1 MTRFRKTPRIAKNG
15 LHSATVMA
23 LATFAFAAGQPSAL
37 AAGGASGTPDS
48 AMRTYIIQFEDAP
61 LASFRGEV
69 AGQTASA
76 SGGAGKRLAATS
88 PAITG
93 AAKLDVDAPASRVY
107 RAYLGE
113 RRDEHLLQA
122 QRNVGRALLPSHV
135 YDVVFN
141 GVAVE
146 LTPDEAEEIARQPGV
161 RRIAP
166 DWVDSIQTDAGPPWI
181 QAPQLWNG
189 VAGLQSRGEGVVV
202 GVIDTGIT
210 PTHLSFAATSGG
222 FTHSNPRGQ
231 LLGLCASAQATCNS
245 KLIGVYDFT
254 TGTGDGEPNNGL
266 DGEGHGTHVASTVAG
281 NRLQTTISGV
291 VRPISGV
298 APRANL
304 ISYKACEGTSQCR
317 GSWLL
322 AALGRAAADGVDVV
336 NYSIG
341 GEARDPWNSFDADA
355 MLSLRDAGVLS
366 VVAAGNSGPGAGTV
380 TSPGNAP
387 WVLTVA
393 AATHTRFQG
402 NQLLLSG
409 GDSPPP
415 DGGSLFGAS
424 ASGGSAELL
433 FDRDP
438 AEPLCSTG
446 SGTGLLP
453 GSNNEPDG
461 SSNPWPNEP
470 NKFSGGKIVTCL
482 RGIQARVAKSDNVRR
497 AGGSASVLINQQFD
511 GASVVAD
518 PHSIP
523 TTHLTFQD
531 GQKLLSWLS
540 TGTGHRG
547 RVTEPTLQDAPS
559 RADVLASFSG
569 RGPNPGGGVDVRGV
583 LKPEVTAPG
592 VAVRAALE
600 SSDSAVGN
608 LSGTSMATPHV
619 AGAAALLIGATRNAG
634 RSPAWRADQLAAAL
648 VGTARASGRDSDG
661 VGAANAFAQGAG
673 VIDLALAAR
682 AGLYFPSA
690 VSGFPTFAN
699 ANPAAGGRPRELNLP
714 SLAHESCFQSCQLTR
729 RVVDLRGGGSW
740 RVEPQV
746 PDGMTV
752 TANVEQFA
760 LAANAGQTLTFT
772 IAVQEQ
778 SLAGRWQFGSVRLRN
793 LNNDGT
799 PDIAMPL
806 AVFVDPGNVPSN
818 IVRTVT
824 SDAGHLDLP
833 LSGLIPLPSA
843 RFESTALV
851 PVQRNAVLV
860 PEDPTEGDPYD
871 GGVGVHTL
879 LVQIPANTGSQQRR
893 WRLVV
898 DARSATARDIDLF
911 VGEDS
916 NGDGVAEE
924 DEEECFS
931 IALAALEAC
940 DVEIIQLVGAP
951 QRTYWILV
959 QNFDAGST
967 GTDQIEIDHA
977 LVPMETD
984 AGGLVFTGP
993 GTVASQAAFNLRM
1006 AWDDPSL
1013 LPGESRRAFL
1023 LLSSL
1028 PGSVVAEIPVRI
1040 GLSATVNQ
1048 YAARALAHGQ
1058 PQTVRL
1064 PAGASHERIFFDVPG
1079 NASQVTWRMTNAG
1092 DYDLFVAKA
1101 GALNNSNASI
1111 GAAPARGQALRQV
1124 TGTTAT
1130 KTVTLSGTD
1139 LSPGRWY
1146 VTPVARSGGTTAQI
1160 SATIDSQTASQ
1171 RRFTH
1176 YFNPD
1181 RSGHG
1186 LLFDD
1191 AGNGSTWLAV
1201 WYTYLADG
1209 SATWYLMAGAAPA
1222 ANAGQ
1227 WTVPL
1232 LRVAWDGTVGSVT
1245 EVGQATLS
1253 FTGENPGGLST
1264 LVFSYQLDG
1273 ETGSERMQEL
1283 TASRNCPTAGGSLL
1297 NVTGHWFPPS
1307 KPGAGQPGFGYSVQ
1321 TEPEFE
1327 FYAAYLYDGQGIPR
1341 WLLANRSGFN
1351 AGANTL
1357 TIEQFSNGPCPACTG
1372 PGVQPAPRVQVGTL
1386 NRVFS
1391 GGSLSSVEVAAQ
1403 FAAPLTGNWL
1413 ESLPVARLSDPKVC
1427 P

>member
-1 MTRFRKTPRIAKNG
+1 MSRYATTQQPSRNR
-15 LHSATVMA
+15 LHLATVLA
-23 LATFAFAAGQPSAL
+23 LATVTLVSGPQVL
-37 AAGGASGTPDS
+37 AAGGASGNPDE
-48 AMRTYIIQFEDAP
+48 ALRTYIIQFEDQP
-61 LASFRGEV
+61 LASFRGDPADGL
-69 AGQTASA
+69 AGGVGRAA
-76 SGGAGKRLAATS
+76 KRLAATS
-88 PAITG
+88 PAVTG
-93 AAKLDVDAPASRVY
+93 EAKLNVDAPASR
-107 RAYLGE
+107 AYLAYLSE
-113 RRDEHLLQA
+113 RRDAQLVQA
-122 QRNVGRALLPSHV
+122 ERQLGRALQPSQI
-135 YDVVFN
+135 YEVVFN
-141 GVAVE
+141 GVAVD
-146 LTPDEAEEIARQPGV
+146 LTPDEADEIARQPGV
-161 RRIAP
+161 RRVAP

-181 QAPQLWNG
+181 KAPELWSG
-189 VAGLQSRGEGVVV
+189 VSGLQSRGEGVIV

-210 PTHLSFAATSGG
+210 PTHLSFAAISGG
-222 FTHSNPRGQ
+222 FVHSNPRGQ
-231 LLGLCASAQATCNS
+231 PLGLCATDQATCNS
-245 KLIGVYDFT
+245 KLIGIYDFT
-254 TGTGDGEPNNGL
+254 TGTGDEEPNDGL
-266 DGEGHGTHVASTVAG
+266 DLDGHGTHVASTAVG
-281 NRLQTTISGV
+281 NPLQATLSGV
-291 VRPISGV
+291 IRPFSGV
-298 APRANL
+298 APRANV

-341 GEARDPWNSFDADA
+341 GEARSPWTSVDADA
-355 MLSLRDAGVLS
+355 MLGLRDAGILS
-366 VVAAGNSGPGAGTV
+366 VVAAGNSGPGAGSV

-415 DGGSLFGAS
+415 DGGALFGAS
-424 ASGGSAELL
+424 ASGGSGELA

-438 AEPLCSTG
+438 TEPLCSTG
-446 SGTGLLP
+446 SGDGLSP
-453 GSNNEPDG
+453 GSNNVPDG
-461 SSNPWPNEP
+461 SSNPWPTEP

-482 RGIQARVAKSDNVRR
+482 RGIHARVAKSDNVRR
-497 AGGSASVLINQQFD
+497 AGGSASVLINQAFD

-523 TTHLTFQD
+523 TTHLTFLD

-547 RVTEPTLQDAPS
+547 RLTEPTLQDAPS
-559 RADVLASFSG
+559 RADILASFSG
-569 RGPNPGGGVDVRGV
+569 RGPNPGGGVDLSGV
-583 LKPEVTAPG
+583 LKPDVTAPG
-592 VAVRAALE
+592 VSVLAATE
-600 SSDSAVGN
+600 GGDSELDF

-634 RSPAWRADQLAAAL
+634 RSPAWRADQIAAAL
-648 VGTARASGRDSDG
+648 AGTARPSGRSSDG
-661 VGAANAFAQGAG
+661 VTPADAFAQGAG
-673 VIDLALAAR
+673 VVDLSSAVR
-682 AGLYFPSA
+682 AGLYFPSSA
-690 VSGFPTFAN
+690 TGFPSFAN
-699 ANPAAGGRPRELNLP
+699 ANPAAGGQPRDLNLP
-714 SLAHESCFQSCQLTR
+714 SLTHESCFQSCQLTR

-740 RVEPQV
+740 RVESQV
-746 PDGMTV
+746 PVGMTL

-760 LAANAGQTLTFT
+760 LTANGGQTLTFT
-772 IAVQEQ
+772 IAAQDQ

-799 PDIAMPL
+799 PDISMPL
-806 AVFVDPGNVPSN
+806 AIFVDPGNVPSN

-824 SDAGHLDLP
+824 SDAGHLDVA

-843 RFESTALV
+843 RFQSTASV
-851 PVQRNAVLV
+851 PVQRISVAVA
-860 PEDPTEGDPYD
+860 EDPTSGDPYD

-879 LVQIPANTGSQQRR
+879 LVQVPANPTLQQRR

-911 VGEDS
+911 VGEDA
-916 NGDGVAEE
+916 NGDAVAEE
-924 DEEECFS
+924 AEEECFS
-931 IALAALEAC
+931 IAPAALEAC
-940 DVEIIQLVGAP
+940 DVEIVQGAGAG
-951 QRTYWILV
+951 QRSYWVMV
-959 QNFDAGST
+959 QNFDAGSA
-967 GTDQIEIDHA
+967 GTDQVEVDHA
-977 LVPMETD
+977 LVPMEADST
-984 AGGLVFTGP
+984 GLVFTGP
-993 GTVASQAAFNLRM
+993 GTVSSQAAFNLRM
-1006 AWDDPSL
+1006 AWDDPTL

-1028 PGSVVAEIPVRI
+1028 PGTVIAEIPVRI
-1040 GLSATVNQ
+1040 ARSGGSP
-1048 YAARALAHGQ
+1048 AARALAHGQ
-1058 PQTVRL
+1058 PQTLRL

-1079 NASQVTWRMTNAG
+1079 NASQVTFRMTNAG

-1101 GALNNSNASI
+1101 GALDNSNASI
-1111 GAAPARGQALRQV
+1111 GAAPARAQALRQV

-1130 KTVTLSGTD
+1130 KAVTLSGAD
-1139 LSPGRWY
+1139 LSAGRWY
-1146 VTPVARSGGTTAQI
+1146 LTPVARNGGTTAQI
-1160 SATIDSQTASQ
+1160 SASIDSQTTLQ

-1209 SATWYLMAGAAPA
+1209 SSTWYLMAGAAPA
-1222 ANAGQ
+1222 SNAGQ
-1227 WTVPL
+1227 WTVPM

-1264 LVFSYQLDG
+1264 LIFSYQLDG

-1283 TASRNCPTAGGSLL
+1283 TASRNCPTSGGSPL

-1327 FYAAYLYDGQGIPR
+1327 FYAAYLYDGQGNPR

-1351 AGANTL
+1351 AGANTM
-1357 TIEQFSNGPCPACTG
+1357 TIEQFSNGPCPACTT
-1372 PGVQPAPRVQVGTL
+1372 PGVQPTPRVQVGTL

-1391 GGSLSSVEVAAQ
+1391 GGSLNSVEVAAQ